1 MPRQKQKRKP
11 TRYPSAALTRRGYEK
26 IYESDS
32 TYFLKLVVFVLLGM
46 FWLRFHQPIEWL
58 GVPIGAIPI
67 GMLVGILLV
76 NRYEKLQADRKI
88 WYVVLLVVAIASLF
102 SPTGVIL

>member
-11 TRYPSAALTRRGYEK
+11 VRYPAASVTRRGYEK
-26 IYESDS
+26 VYESDS

-46 FWLRFHQPIEWL
+46 FWLRFQQPVEWL
-58 GVPIGAIPI
+58 GVPLSAVPV
-67 GMLVGILLV
+67 GMLVGMLLV
-76 NRYEKLQADRKI
+76 SKYEKLQADRKI

-102 SPTGVIL
+102 SPTGIIL